1 MLSVVETFIARE
13 TRMYLHAN
21 ARLTPAA
28 RLLLV
33 RRVRSQGWPVAEAAA
48 AAGVSV
54 RTAFKWLARFR
65 AEGFEGLGDRSS
77 RPRRSPARLGAD
89 RVAAILAVRRLWYT
103 ASQIAELLSMPIST
117 VSLVLKR
124 NGLGRRSALIPKEQQ
139 RRYERSRP
147 GELVH
152 VDIKKLAR
160 IDGIG
165 HRIHADRGRQVRR
178 GVGGRGAL
186 IGYEFV
192 HVCVDDATRISY
204 AEVLADERATTAV
217 GFLRRAMRF
226 FRSMGI
232 RVERVMTDNG
242 SAYTSHLH
250 ARAIHLLGVRHLR
263 IRPRRPQTNGKAERF
278 IRTMLDEW
286 AYGAIYGTSQHRRHA
301 LAGWLE
307 HYNRHRPHGSLK
319 RQTPTQ
325 QLNNLLGSYS

>member
-1 MLSVVETFIARE
+1 MLSVVETFTARE

-33 RRVRSQGWPVAEAAA
+33 CRVRDQRWPVCEAAA

-65 AEGFEGLGDRSS
+65 AEGIEGLVDRSS
-77 RPRRSPARLGAD
+77 RPRCSPARLAAD
-89 RVAAILAVRRLWYT
+89 RVAAILALRRLWYT
-103 ASQIAELLSMPIST
+103 AGQIAELLSMPIST

-124 NGLGRRSALIPKEQQ
+124 NGLGRRSALIPREQQ
-139 RRYERSRP
+139 RRYERARP

-152 VDIKKLAR
+152 IDIKKLAR

-178 GVGGRGAL
+178 GSDRRRAL
-186 IGYEFV
+186 VGYEYV
-192 HVCVDDATRISY
+192 HVCVDDATRLAY

-217 GFLRRAMRF
+217 GFLRRALRF
-226 FRSMGI
+226 FRRMGI

-242 SAYTSHLH
+242 AAYVSHLH
-250 ARAIHLLGVRHLR
+250 ARAIGLLGVRHLR

-278 IRTMLDEW
+278 IRTMLEEW
-286 AYGAIYGTSQHRRHA
+286 AYGAIYGTSDERRRA
-301 LAGWLE
+301 LSGWLE
-307 HYNRHRPHGSLK
+307 HYNRHRPHGSLS
-319 RQTPTQ
+319 RQTPAQ
-325 QLNNLLGSYS
+325 RLNNLLGSYT

>member
-1 MLSVVETFIARE
+1 MLSVVETFKPREARVH
-13 TRMYLHAN
+13 LHAN

-33 RRVRSQGWPVAEAAA
+33 GRVRDEGWPVREAAA

-65 AEGFEGLGDRSS
+65 AEGIDGLRDRSS
-77 RPRRSPARLGAD
+77 RPQRSPARLAAD
-89 RVAAILAVRRLWYT
+89 RVAAILALRRLWFT
-103 ASQIAELLSMPIST
+103 AGQIAELLSMPIST

-139 RRYERSRP
+139 RRYERARP

-165 HRIHADRGRQVRR
+165 HRIHADRGLQVRR
-178 GVGGRGAL
+178 GRHGHGAL
-186 IGYEFV
+186 VGYEYV
-192 HVCVDDATRISY
+192 HVCVDDATRIAY
-204 AEVLADERATTAV
+204 AEVLADERAASAV
-217 GFLRRAMRF
+217 GFLRRAVRF
-226 FRSMGI
+226 FRRLGI
-232 RVERVMTDNG
+232 RVQRVMTDNG
-242 SAYTSHLH
+242 SAYISRLH
-250 ARAIHLLGVRHLR
+250 AHAISLLGVRHLR

-286 AYGAIYGTSQHRRHA
+286 AYGAIYGTSDERRRA
-301 LAGWLE
+301 LSGWLE
-307 HYNRHRPHGSLK
+307 HYNRHRPHGSLS

-325 QLNNLLGSYS
+325 RLNNLLRSYS

>member
-1 MLSVVETFIARE
+1 MH
-13 TRMYLHAN
+13 LHGN
-21 ARLTPAA
+21 ARLTPVA

-33 RRVRSQGWPVAEAAA
+33 QRICDQGWRVADAAL

-65 AEGFEGLGDRSS
+65 GEGIEGLADRSS
-77 RPRRSPARLGAD
+77 RPHRSPARLGND
-89 RVAAILAVRRLWYT
+89 RVAAILALRRLWFT
-103 ASQIAELLSMPIST
+103 AAQIAELLSMPLST
-117 VSLVLKR
+117 VSLVLRR

-139 RRYERSRP
+139 RRYERARP

-160 IDGIG
+160 IEGVG
-165 HRIHADRGRQVRR
+165 HRIHGDRGLQISR
-178 GVGGRGAL
+178 GGRSLAKT
-186 IGYEFV
+186 IGYEYV
-192 HVCVDDATRISY
+192 HVCVDDATRLAY

-217 GFLRRAMRF
+217 GFLRRAVAF

-242 SAYTSHLH
+242 SAYISRLH
-250 ARAIHLLGVRHLR
+250 RSCVQLLGARHLR
-263 IRPRRPQTNGKAERF
+263 TRPRRPQTNGKAERF
-278 IRTMLDEW
+278 IQTMLDEW
-286 AYGAIYGTSQHRRHA
+286 AYAAIYGTSSERTAA

-307 HYNRHRPHGSLK
+307 LYNRRRPHGSLS

-325 QLNNLLGSYS
+325 RLNTLRGSYI